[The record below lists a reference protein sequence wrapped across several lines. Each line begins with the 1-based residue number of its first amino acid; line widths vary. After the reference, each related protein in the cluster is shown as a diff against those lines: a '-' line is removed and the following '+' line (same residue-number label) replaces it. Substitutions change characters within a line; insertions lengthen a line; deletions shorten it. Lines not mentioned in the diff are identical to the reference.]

1 MKKGLFSL
9 LVISITLCSAC
20 KKENYAAKLRQETD
34 QQLQGRW
41 YIESIVRE
49 MYAPIPTLSSR
60 TEYAGKPT
68 DYYFF
73 KTNHNVEI
81 TVPEPGQAN
90 EEGYEVVNPSQLII
104 GNDVWWIKDLTADSF
119 QLLKDHNKVEEN
131 RRYVTRIYL
140 AR

>member
-1 MKKGLFSL
+1 MKKQL
-9 LVISITLCSAC
+9 LALMIISITLCTAC
-20 KKENYAAKLRQETD
+20 KKENYAAKLRQDTHE
-34 QQLQGRW
+34 QLQGKW

-49 MYAPIPTLSSR
+49 VYEPISTLSSR

-68 DYYFF
+68 DYYLF
-73 KTNHNVEI
+73 KANHNVDI
-81 TVPEPGQAN
+81 TLPQPGQSN

-104 GNDVWWIKDLTADSF
+104 GNEVWWIKDLTAESF
-119 QLLKDHNKVEEN
+119 QLLKDRNQVEET

>member
-1 MKKGLFSL
+1 MKTQFLTLLIIFISL
-9 LVISITLCSAC
+9 CAAC
-20 KKENYAAKLRQETD
+20 KKEDLAAKLREETH
-34 QQLQGRW
+34 QQLQGKW

-49 MYAPIPTLSSR
+49 VYEPIPILHSHN
-60 TEYAGKPT
+60 EYTGKPT

-73 KTNHNVEI
+73 KTNNNVEI
-81 TVPEPGQAN
+81 TRPEAGQSN

-104 GNDVWWIKDLTADSF
+104 GNEVWWIEHLTADSF
-119 QLLKDHNKVEEN
+119 QLAKDRNKVEEN